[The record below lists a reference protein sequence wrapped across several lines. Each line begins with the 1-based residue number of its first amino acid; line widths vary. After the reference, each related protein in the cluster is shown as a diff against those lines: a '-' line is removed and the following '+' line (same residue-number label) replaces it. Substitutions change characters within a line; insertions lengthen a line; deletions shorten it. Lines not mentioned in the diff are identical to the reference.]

1 MNECRNLN
9 IQINFNSVKITRLEN
24 HNDFDN
30 ILQNNIVIIPL
41 FGASANNSILEIIE
55 MNIPAFVSRLPA
67 TEEYLGKDYPL
78 FFNNN
83 TEIENIIN
91 NEELLI
97 LKLKEGN
104 KYLFNLNK
112 TKFSYDYFNREL
124 YKFISS

>member
-1 MNECRNLN
+1 
-9 IQINFNSVKITRLEN
+9 
-24 HNDFDN
+24 
-30 ILQNNIVIIPL
+30 
-41 FGASANNSILEIIE
+41 

-67 TEEYLGKDYPL
+67 TENSKNPL
-78 FFNNN
+78 FFNNKN
-83 TEIENIIN
+83 EIENIIN

>member
-1 MNECRNLN
+1 
-9 IQINFNSVKITRLEN
+9 
-24 HNDFDN
+24 
-30 ILQNNIVIIPL
+30 
-41 FGASANNSILEIIE
+41 

-104 KYLFNLNK
+104 KYLLNLDK

>member
-1 MNECRNLN
+1 
-9 IQINFNSVKITRLEN
+9 
-24 HNDFDN
+24 
-30 ILQNNIVIIPL
+30 
-41 FGASANNSILEIIE
+41 

-124 YKFISS
+124 YKFITS